1 MDNLNKK
8 IIEDL
13 NNYDLD
19 MIIEEE
25 NIENKDFTLSEIT
38 ICNQKSAE
46 EENTFIPCLEQNKL
60 NFSKN
65 FNKNYSKIFQ
75 QIWIKRI
82 NQINSLL
89 K

>member
-1 MDNLNKK
+1 MDNLNKR

-13 NNYDLD
+13 NNYDLE

-25 NIENKDFTLSEIT
+25 NIENKDFTVSKIT

-46 EENTFIPCLEQNKL
+46 EENKITPCLEQNKL

-65 FNKNYSKIFQ
+65 FY
-75 QIWIKRI
+75 
-82 NQINSLL
+82 
-89 K
+89 